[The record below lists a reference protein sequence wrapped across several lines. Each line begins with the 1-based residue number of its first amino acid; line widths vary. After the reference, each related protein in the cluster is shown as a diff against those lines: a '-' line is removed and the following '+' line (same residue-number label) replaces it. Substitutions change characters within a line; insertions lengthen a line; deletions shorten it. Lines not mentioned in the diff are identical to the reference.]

1 MKTNKPNLRPYGI
14 NPEKGRVYEN
24 ITYVLALVYNLLQ
37 TRVEKFLLP
46 HGLSAVQFNLLM
58 LAAYQN
64 NGQGLSQVDLSKR
77 LIASASNITKL
88 VEKSVRAGWLT
99 RKTNPQNRRANII
112 CITEQGQKLIDSI
125 WPGYDALLRSLTAC
139 IPAQEQA
146 AMAQI
151 LDKWFFNLQQENK

>member
-1 MKTNKPNLRPYGI
+1 METLKQDLRPYGI
-14 NPEKGRVYEN
+14 DPSKGRSYEN
-24 ITYVLALVYNLLQ
+24 ITYVLALVYNTLRA
-37 TRVEKFLLP
+37 RVEKYLAAQNLC
-46 HGLSAVQFNLLM
+46 AVQFNLLM

-88 VEKSVRAGWLT
+88 VEKSVQAGWLT

>member
-14 NPEKGRVYEN
+14 NPEKGRDYEN

-64 NGQGLSQVDLSKR
+64 NGKGLSQVELSKR

-88 VEKSVRAGWLT
+88 VEKSVQAGWLT
-99 RKTNPQNRRANII
+99 RQTNPQSRRENII
-112 CITEQGQKLIDSI
+112 CITQKGQNLIDEV
-125 WPGYDALLRSLTAC
+125 WPEYDTLVRELTERIPSANRAQFETILCNWFVAL
-139 IPAQEQA
+139 QE
-146 AMAQI
+146 
-151 LDKWFFNLQQENK
+151 DK